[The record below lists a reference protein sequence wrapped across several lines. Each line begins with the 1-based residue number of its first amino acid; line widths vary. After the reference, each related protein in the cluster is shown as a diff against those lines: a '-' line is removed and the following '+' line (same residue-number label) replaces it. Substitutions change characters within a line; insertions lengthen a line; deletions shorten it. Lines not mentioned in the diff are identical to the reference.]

1 MFYKFALCFFINYKT
16 KVKMTYQNRPK
27 LAESKRIR
35 SVLQHQAWLEKE
47 QTEPLDLTHL
57 SNAPP
62 LSTTSWLS
70 TLNESERQK
79 LYDRLSELELIFWS
93 VGDNV
98 LDKVV
103 TDKNRQIINE
113 NYERVVESRLVAKQ
127 TSPHFE
133 KVAA

>member
-1 MFYKFALCFFINYKT
+1 M
-16 KVKMTYQNRPK
+16 VYQNRPK

-47 QTEPLDLTHL
+47 QSEPLDLTHL
-57 SNAPP
+57 SNTPP
-62 LSTTSWLS
+62 LITTSWLS
-70 TLNESERQK
+70 ELDESERQK

-93 VGDNV
+93 LGDKV

-103 TDKNRQIINE
+103 IDKNRQIINE
-113 NYERVVESRLVAKQ
+113 NYESVVEKRLVGKQ
-127 TSPHFE
+127 TVPNFE

>member
-1 MFYKFALCFFINYKT
+1 MFYKFARCFFINYKT

-47 QTEPLDLTHL
+47 QAEPLDLTHL
-57 SNAPP
+57 SNTPP

-93 VGDNV
+93 VGDKV

-113 NYERVVESRLVAKQ
+113 NYERVVENRLVGKQ
-127 TSPHFE
+127 TSPNFE